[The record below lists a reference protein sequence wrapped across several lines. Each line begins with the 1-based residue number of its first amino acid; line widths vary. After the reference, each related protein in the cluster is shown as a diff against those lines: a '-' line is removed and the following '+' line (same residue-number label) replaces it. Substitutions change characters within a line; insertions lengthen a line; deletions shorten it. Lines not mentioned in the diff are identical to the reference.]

1 MTNITFN
8 TKKLI
13 QYKNS
18 SYENWK
24 KHNFIFQKFA
34 EHFFIKITEIKNKF
48 ENILL
53 LTSDFDEILN
63 KIVKFQYKTIVFQSQ
78 FNIFL
83 DKIQNHKNITKV
95 YNHFENLKYKEES
108 FDLIIHNFCLN
119 NLNNINDHLKKIF
132 SLLNKDGLLICN
144 FFGNETLNELRNSLL
159 ITDNKLFDGVY
170 VRMSPGV
177 KMVNIVDLMGKVG
190 FKEIVSEVINY
201 QIFYEKLNNLLID
214 IKGAGEST
222 VFEKVNKGLK
232 TKNYFKTLEET
243 YFENYCKD
251 KKIISTCDIVSI
263 TCWK

>member
-1 MTNITFN
+1 M
-8 TKKLI
+8 
-13 QYKNS
+13 
-18 SYENWK
+18 
-24 KHNFIFQKFA
+24 
-34 EHFFIKITEIKNKF
+34 
-48 ENILL
+48 
-53 LTSDFDEILN
+53 
-63 KIVKFQYKTIVFQSQ
+63 FQSQ

-83 DKIQNHKNITKV
+83 DKIQNTKNITKV

-190 FKEIVSEVINY
+190 FKEINLFQKMSQRLIN
-201 QIFYEKLNNLLID
+201 
-214 IKGAGEST
+214 T
-222 VFEKVNKGLK
+222 
-232 TKNYFKTLEET
+232 
-243 YFENYCKD
+243 
-251 KKIISTCDIVSI
+251 
-263 TCWK
+263 